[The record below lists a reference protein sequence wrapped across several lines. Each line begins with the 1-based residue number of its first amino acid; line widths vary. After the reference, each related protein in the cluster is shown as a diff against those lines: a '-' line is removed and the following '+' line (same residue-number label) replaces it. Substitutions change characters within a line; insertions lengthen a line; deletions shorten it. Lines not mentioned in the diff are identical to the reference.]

1 MKTTKAPTTAAS
13 KSTKLTDAPSN
24 QVLTSN
30 PEVIMKSDNSIN
42 STIAI
47 NATTTIN
54 SDNAVNSTTPANAD
68 NLFGNEQT
76 TTEATAVIPT
86 TEPPKQQRIGKQQ
99 RKSDYSDFKA
109 TFLTPSKLVKRHPVN
124 IEDNVW
130 AKLERIA
137 RILGDRDTTVGSYIN
152 AILIEHLDLYA
163 DDIEIWR
170 KL

>member
-1 MKTTKAPTTAAS
+1 M
-13 KSTKLTDAPSN
+13 
-24 QVLTSN
+24 Q
-30 PEVIMKSDNSIN
+30 SDNST
-42 STIAI
+42 SAV
-47 NATTTIN
+47 N
-54 SDNAVNSTTPANAD
+54 SDITVNSTTTINAD

-76 TTEATAVIPT
+76 ATEATAITAT

-99 RKSDYSDFKA
+99 RKSDYADFKA

-124 IEDNVW
+124 IEDSVW

-137 RILGDRDTTVGSYIN
+137 RILGDRDTTVASYIN
-152 AILIEHLDLYA
+152 AILIEHLDMYG